1 MKKTT
6 TKTYFFSK
14 GKTWNRSKEKKF
26 KIFRPI
32 RKAPPLHVRGSDQAA
47 QGKGGTFALVRQL
60 CRKMALKS
68 GGAFERGMI
77 YAEVSPSVGLF
88 RRKKM
93 PRNVVPLTFLL
104 SSLFSFKQRSQ
115 KVWKGPPDYVII
127 AFIVFTFLHSKTHSE
142 SNLTR
147 LFTSSRLQPTFD
159 SIFCHQMC
167 FQMWLCMKKR
177 KFLFFGNSK
186 QKDVFEKVSCPS
198 HKNIQ
203 KNFSHYFASFSD
215 NNNKNYNYLVNITLT
230 GGRPSI

>member
-1 MKKTT
+1 
-6 TKTYFFSK
+6 
-14 GKTWNRSKEKKF
+14 
-26 KIFRPI
+26 
-32 RKAPPLHVRGSDQAA
+32 
-47 QGKGGTFALVRQL
+47 
-60 CRKMALKS
+60 MALKS
-68 GGAFERGMI
+68 GGAFERGLI
-77 YAEVSPSVGLF
+77 YAEVSPSVGHF

-147 LFTSSRLQPTFD
+147 LFASSLRQPTFD

-167 FQMWLCMKKR
+167 MKKR
-177 KFLFFGNSK
+177 AKSFRKQILLFFEIPNRKKSLK
-186 QKDVFEKVSCPS
+186 KMSCPS
-198 HKNIQ
+198 QNIQ

-215 NNNKNYNYLVNITLT
+215 NNNNNCFDYLVNISLT
-230 GGRPSI
+230 VGQPSI